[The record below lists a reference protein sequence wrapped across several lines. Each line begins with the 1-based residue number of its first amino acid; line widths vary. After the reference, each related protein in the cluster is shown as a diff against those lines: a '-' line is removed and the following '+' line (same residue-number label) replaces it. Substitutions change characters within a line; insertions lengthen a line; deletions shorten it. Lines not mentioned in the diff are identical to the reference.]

1 MKTNK
6 TEHMLHECQNNEEN
20 LLIEWYRDNPL
31 SVYIGITLIKMLS
44 LEIITEDEYKKYL
57 LEVYKKADV
66 LKESSR
72 KLKLGCRK
80 IS

>member
-20 LLIEWYRDNPL
+20 LLIVWYRDNPL